1 MKKYLL
7 IFVSLLALSS
17 QSSFAGTKTL
27 VEYGVV
33 QQAQIITS
41 QTRSHPLRT
50 VAAGAA
56 GAAIGNQFGG
66 GSGKTILTATGAV
79 AGAQVSRNRQSQQQ
93 NAQQMDLTIKTDAGQ
108 IIHVTQSY
116 DGHITFNKGD
126 KVRILT
132 SGNNTSVDKS
142 SL

>member
-66 GSGKTILTATGAV
+66 GSGKTIMTATGAV

-93 NAQQMDLTIKTDAGQ
+93 NAQQVDLTIKTDAGQ
-108 IIHVTQSY
+108 IIQVTQSY
-116 DGHITFNKGD
+116 DGRITFNKGD

-142 SL
+142 S

>member
-7 IFVSLLALSS
+7 IAISLFALSS

-33 QQAQIITS
+33 QQAQITTS

-66 GSGKTILTATGAV
+66 GSGKTIMTATGAV
-79 AGAQVSRNRQSQQQ
+79 AGAQISRNRQGQQQ
-93 NAQQMDLTIKTDAGQ
+93 NAQQVDLTIKTDAGQ
-108 IIHVTQSY
+108 IIQVVQSY
-116 DGHITFNKGD
+116 DGRVTFNQGD

-132 SGNNTSVDKS
+132 SGTNTSVDKS
-142 SL
+142 S

>member
-7 IFVSLLALSS
+7 IAISLFALST

-33 QQAQIITS
+33 QQAQITTS

-66 GSGKTILTATGAV
+66 GSGKTIMTATGAV
-79 AGAQVSRNRQSQQQ
+79 AGAQISRNRQGQQQ
-93 NAQQMDLTIKTDAGQ
+93 NAQQVDLTIKTDAGQ
-108 IIHVTQSY
+108 IIQVVQSY
-116 DGHITFNKGD
+116 DGRVTFNQGD

-132 SGNNTSVDKS
+132 SGTNTSVDKS
-142 SL
+142 S

>member
-7 IFVSLLALSS
+7 IAISLFALSS

-33 QQAQIITS
+33 QQAQITTS

-66 GSGKTILTATGAV
+66 GSGKTIMTATGAV
-79 AGAQVSRNRQSQQQ
+79 AGAQISRNRQGQQQ
-93 NAQQMDLTIKTDAGQ
+93 NAQQVNLTIKTDAGQ
-108 IIHVTQSY
+108 IIQVVQSY
-116 DGHITFNKGD
+116 DGRITFNQGD

-132 SGNNTSVDKS
+132 SGTNTSVDKS
-142 SL
+142 S